1 MKQSGNRK
9 LAVCELPNFRK
20 FAGKPGWWG
29 RQARSLAGKL
39 WKNIWGS
46 RSSSDIFGYTCLR
59 GACLPLALALVSVPM
74 LLSGGASAQ
83 TVQVLA
89 PVAGLNPTQQFLLPR
104 VRENYG
110 CGRGAGLH
118 FVVRLS
124 AANAAAV
131 AVGYTLTGTAT
142 IGDDYVDGT
151 GVTRL
156 DGSLY
161 SSDRDIDDN
170 RITSTTGDGFCV
182 QGGTARGTG
191 TLTIAAGDTEGDIF
205 IEVVDDDITTE
216 EDETVVVTLTSASA
230 GATISTT
237 AGESSATGTI
247 EDNEAEYLLRGITY
261 SGEDRG
267 SYEGTVMDPVRVSEG
282 VDPDGFDTVWHCVL
296 IYDSSLARVA
306 TGDTP
311 FEITFDW
318 EVEFYRPGAGNADRS
333 DLGAPASGTVSI
345 AAGSRSGCFAVPLV
359 DDDLIEN
366 SERFAV
372 VFRNATPAGRVNF
385 YDDTGGTSEYGGST
399 EHITLFGPARADRP
413 AASRGKLDVVI
424 EDDEQGVVFSTAS
437 LTFEEGATATT
448 ANEYTI
454 NLREAPDRDVTVTP
468 SVSDNSYVTIT
479 PATLTFTPGDG
490 TVAQTVTVT
499 ATEDSNISEGSATI
513 AHSVAG
519 LTSATSVSDI
529 DSIQVTITEAA
540 GQTAGILVYGRGNDP
555 AGSTN
560 VSITF
565 DECDA
570 GPPFVSSD
578 CGGFR
583 RSSSYRISL
592 QAAPAASETVVITAT
607 IQDPDHG
614 LTFGTLGAPTDPPT
628 VTTVTF
634 TAANWQT
641 AGNPFPGGLGYFE
654 IGVQSLGTHDDDS
667 RDETVVISHTVS
679 STGGTTPV
687 YASLTTADS
696 VRVTIV
702 DNEIDGVS
710 SDAFGSTLYV
720 PEEGSTTYDVVLDTD
735 PLGTVEVTISSDD
748 SAAVNVQKSG
758 GTAAAMVTLT
768 FTSSDWSTAQTVTV
782 TAENDANT
790 VRELVTLS
798 HAVSGYGAVTDAG
811 TVSIQVLDDEAGDDV
826 LYAESASLTILEGGP
841 AKTYSLL
848 LSTAP
853 SATVTVTATP
863 DATLSVTPLMVEF
876 TTANWNVAQS
886 LTVSLAEDT
895 TANPALAISHAATPT
910 SLGYTSPSDL
920 VVTVIDNDL
929 ETRVRLS
936 LSVGEAN
943 ARVCAVTYP
952 DNSNIDPTD
961 DGLLDCTA
969 FFLASSVHT
978 PVALPPVLDVII
990 PENFHEFSIFAAQ
1003 LPQQL
1008 FGDGDPDFDFAGGQ
1022 VALDLQIG
1030 PQTDEDGAA
1039 TVTFPTAGLEV
1050 CLPVP
1055 TDMYEARMDREV
1067 ALVYHDGT
1075 EWSDIT
1081 GTDGL
1086 EDHDFDG
1093 DYAGK
1098 LCAAGRTATDFETFE
1113 FDSVAAVSPYAVAF
1127 LGRLPA
1133 VMGEE
1138 PVLPEEEPEEP
1149 EEPDI
1154 NQMAMDVLVPEVAR
1168 AIATNVSG
1176 AVAGRIARVISGIPG
1191 GVPGG
1196 VPEGSSELVS
1206 VSLAGHSGIAGALAA
1221 NERALNEG
1229 GLSLRDLLG
1238 SSSFDLWLDDA
1249 GAGAVPDGGVGIWAS
1264 GDYNH
1269 LEGSADMVGP
1279 WDGDVFSA
1287 HVGVDRRFSENVL
1300 AGLAVSLSEGSF
1312 DFDDDET
1319 LATETR
1325 MTTVSPYFGWT
1336 LDKDRYLWASIGYG
1350 RGDVEQDKASR
1361 GTNTM
1366 LTGRKSDLTLATVSA
1381 GGSRRIA
1388 GDDALTLAL
1397 KGDVLAGQVKVKDG
1411 GAGGFEAVKTDVQRL
1426 RVALELES
1434 TQVRDSKATVQRSA
1448 ELALRHD
1455 GGDGNETG
1463 LGVELGGLLS
1473 WSRPDGRL
1481 IGELN
1486 GRILLLHE
1494 EDDVQDWGV
1503 GGLIRYQTQSAGRG
1517 LSFQVQPVYG
1527 QTASGTERIWNQGP
1541 TEIEP
1546 AIDDRRDL
1554 QLLVD
1559 AGYGLSELSGRGLL
1573 TPYGGLQ
1580 LSGSSNRIWRLGTRF
1595 EIDSGYEIDLGGRH
1609 RERGDA
1615 SSEYN
1620 SINLLMRMYW

>member
-1 MKQSGNRK
+1 
-9 LAVCELPNFRK
+9 
-20 FAGKPGWWG
+20 
-29 RQARSLAGKL
+29 
-39 WKNIWGS
+39 
-46 RSSSDIFGYTCLR
+46 
-59 GACLPLALALVSVPM
+59 M

-124 AANAAAV
+124 AVNAAAV
-131 AVGYTLTGTAT
+131 AVGYTLTGTAGT
-142 IGDDYVDGT
+142 GDYVDGT

-205 IEVVDDDITTE
+205 IEVVDEDTTE
-216 EDETVVVTLTSASA
+216 GDETVVVTLTSASA

-247 EDNEAEYLLRGITY
+247 ESDDPEYLLLGRNLPG
-261 SGEDRG
+261 GDRVRRF
-267 SYEGTVMDPVRVSEG
+267 GTVRDPVRVSEG
-282 VDPDGFDTVWHCVL
+282 ATGSNTVWHCAYLYNSDLSQVSAAG
-296 IYDSSLARVA
+296 IA
-306 TGDTP
+306 
-311 FEITFDW
+311 FEVTFDW
-318 EVEFYRPGAGNADRS
+318 EVEFYGSGAGNADRS
-333 DLGAPASGTVSI
+333 DIGTLVNGTSSI
-345 AAGSRSGCFAVPLV
+345 PVGSNAGCFEIPLV

-372 VFRNATPAGRVNF
+372 VYKNANPAGRVNF
-385 YDDTGGTSEYGGST
+385 YDATGGTSEYGGSA
-399 EHITLFGPARADRP
+399 EHRALSSPARADRP
-413 AASRGKLDVVI
+413 LSSLGILDVVI
-424 EDDEQGVVFSTAS
+424 EDNEQGVAFSTAS
-437 LTFEEGATATT
+437 LTFEEGVTATT
-448 ANEYTI
+448 ANQYTI
-454 NLREAPDRDVTVTP
+454 NLRENPDRDVTVTL
-468 SVSDNSYVTIT
+468 SVDNPNVSIT
-479 PATLTFTPGDG
+479 PTTLVFTTTAG

-499 ATEDSNISEGSATI
+499 SVVDSNTADGTATI

-570 GPPFVSSD
+570 GPPFVNSD

-654 IGVQSLGTHDDDS
+654 IRVQSLGTHDDDS

-710 SDAFGSTLYV
+710 SDAFDSTLYV
-720 PEEGSTTYDVVLDTD
+720 LEEGSATYDVVLDTD

-748 SAAVNVQKSG
+748 SAAVNVQKLS

-826 LYAESASLTILEGGP
+826 LYAESASLTIVEGGL
-841 AKTYSLL
+841 AKTYSML
-848 LSTAP
+848 LSTEP
-853 SATVTVTATP
+853 SATVTVTVTP
-863 DATLSVTPLMVEF
+863 DATLTVTPLVVEF
-876 TTANWNVAQS
+876 TTTNWNVAQS
-886 LTVSLAEDT
+886 LTVSLGEDA
-895 TANPALAISHAATPT
+895 TANPALAISHAATPV

-920 VVTVIDNDL
+920 AVTVIDNDL
-929 ETRVRLS
+929 ETRVRLA
-936 LSVGEAN
+936 LSDAEGN
-943 ARVCAVTYP
+943 LPDCAVTYP
-952 DNSNIDPTD
+952 DNADIDPD
-961 DGLLDCTA
+961 ELDLLACSA
-969 FFLASSVHT
+969 RVLASAVHT

-990 PENFHEFSIFAAQ
+990 PENFHEILVTAQ
-1003 LPQQL
+1003 ELPLEVLQH
-1008 FGDGDPDFDFAGGQ
+1008 PDFDFDAGR
-1022 VALDLQIG
+1022 VAVDLRVGSQIVEN
-1030 PQTDEDGAA
+1030 PDRPTICQPPRCDPDVVDVPEID
-1039 TVTFPTAGLEV
+1039 FPSGGVEV

-1055 TDMYEARMDREV
+1055 TAMYEARGDREV
-1067 ALVYHDGT
+1067 ALLYHDGT
-1075 EWSDIT
+1075 GWNDIST
-1081 GTDGL
+1081 GAAGFTDV
-1086 EDHDFDG
+1086 HDFGDG
-1093 DYAGK
+1093 YAGK
-1098 LCAAGRTATDFETFE
+1098 LCAAGRMDTHFATFE
-1113 FDSVAAVSPYAVAF
+1113 FEDAAPVSPYAVAF
-1127 LGRLPA
+1127 LGRLAA
-1133 VMGEE
+1133 VVGEE
-1138 PVLPEEEPEEP
+1138 PSVPEEEPEEP

-1196 VPEGSSELVS
+1196 EPEGTSGLVS

-1249 GAGAVPDGGVGIWAS
+1249 DAGAVPDGGVGIWAS

-1269 LEGSADMVGP
+1269 LEGSADMVGE

-1287 HVGVDRRFSENVL
+1287 HVGVDRRFSESVL

-1366 LTGRKSDLTLATVSA
+1366 LTGRKAT
-1381 GGSRRIA
+1381 SR
-1388 GDDALTLAL
+1388 
-1397 KGDVLAGQVKVKDG
+1397 
-1411 GAGGFEAVKTDVQRL
+1411 
-1426 RVALELES
+1426 
-1434 TQVRDSKATVQRSA
+1434 
-1448 ELALRHD
+1448 
-1455 GGDGNETG
+1455 
-1463 LGVELGGLLS
+1463 
-1473 WSRPDGRL
+1473 W
-1481 IGELN
+1481 
-1486 GRILLLHE
+1486 
-1494 EDDVQDWGV
+1494 
-1503 GGLIRYQTQSAGRG
+1503 
-1517 LSFQVQPVYG
+1517 
-1527 QTASGTERIWNQGP
+1527 
-1541 TEIEP
+1541 
-1546 AIDDRRDL
+1546 RR
-1554 QLLVD
+1554 
-1559 AGYGLSELSGRGLL
+1559 
-1573 TPYGGLQ
+1573 
-1580 LSGSSNRIWRLGTRF
+1580 
-1595 EIDSGYEIDLGGRH
+1595 
-1609 RERGDA
+1609 
-1615 SSEYN
+1615 
-1620 SINLLMRMYW
+1620 